1 MSNESII
8 TSVNEQT
15 DKLHI
20 DNGQYVVPRS
30 RGEWVYDVL
39 VKDNTG
45 KDVCTVGFTK
55 NQTEGALFF
64 NNLDDNYKYYHE
76 QDNIKRMAKEYALS
90 HGVRW

>member
-1 MSNESII
+1 MSNESMI
-8 TSVNEQT
+8 NEQIVN
-15 DKLHI
+15 LHI

-45 KDVCTVGFTK
+45 TEVCTVGFTK

-64 NNLDDNYKYYHE
+64 NNFDDIDKYYHN
-76 QDNIKRMAKEYALS
+76 QDTLKSIAKDYALS
-90 HGVRW
+90 HGVTW